1 MLTVSY
7 ENKRFILSPFPLVC
21 FVHNKNMEGLSGIT
35 IQRVTETS
43 DLDTLHAQDPF
54 LCLKCGARVF
64 PASNVGTWGCSTHP
78 RLFVRGLERYACCN
92 REYGSGGCVPCDHVR
107 MHGDLQMLFVINKEF
122 LGLKNGFKIEEP
134 LSQAIPASSWYIDH
148 PRRSASLP
156 HQT

>member
-1 MLTVSY
+1 
-7 ENKRFILSPFPLVC
+7 
-21 FVHNKNMEGLSGIT
+21 MEGLSGIT
-35 IQRVTETS
+35 IQRVTEAS

-122 LGLKNGFKIEEP
+122 LCLKNGFKIEEP
-134 LSQAIPASSWYIDH
+134 LSQARQGLKGH
-148 PRRSASLP
+148 PGIIMVHRSPSTLSKFAAPDMNKLLEKNRP
-156 HQT
+156 VMR